1 MTEATLTLPALDPET
16 VEVRTGTTYPDVYK
30 DGVEAR
36 EKRVIGDPLGLTQF
50 GVNRVRLAPGVMSS
64 QRHWHS
70 HEDEFV
76 IILEGE
82 LTLVTD
88 AGEQVLSSGMA
99 AGFSAGSGDGHHI
112 INKSEQD
119 AVYLEVGGR
128 DGQDDVD
135 YPDIDMIRRTRDGA
149 KVFLR
154 KDETPYE

>member
-1 MTEATLTLPALDPET
+1 
-16 VEVRTGTTYPDVYK
+16 
-30 DGVEAR
+30 
-36 EKRVIGDPLGLTQF
+36 
-50 GVNRVRLAPGVMSS
+50 
-64 QRHWHS
+64 
-70 HEDEFV
+70 
-76 IILEGE
+76 
-82 LTLVTD
+82 
-88 AGEQVLSSGMA
+88 MA
-99 AGFSAGSGDGHHI
+99 AGFPARSGDGHHM

>member
-50 GVNRVRLAPGVMSS
+50 GGNRVRLAPGGMSS

-82 LTLVTD
+82 LTLGTN

-99 AGFSAGSGDGHHI
+99 AGFPAGSGDGHHM

-149 KVFLR
+149 KVFLC